1 MMNIQEVQHINMEV
15 LDFLTW
21 IEAEVLE
28 IWKHGQKCV
37 KSLFYSLHRTSTFN
51 QHLTCVQVPP
61 SSFPSGLQ
69 KAQSSHLVLP
79 SHQYWWIHIDKVTLI
94 QRWLWTDVYTQK
106 WIGANCVSYEYV
118 QNQVSINRRFKNY
131 LLHNHS
137 FHSQNKNVNL
147 YNVPWISSSK
157 YGESRNT
164 AYTSN

>member
-1 MMNIQEVQHINMEV
+1 MMNIQEVQRISMEV

-51 QHLTCVQVPP
+51 QHLTRIQVPP

-79 SHQYWWIHIDKVTLI
+79 SHQYWWIHIDEVTLI
-94 QRWLWTDVYTQK
+94 QRWLWDVYTQK
-106 WIGANCVSYEYV
+106 WVGANCVSYEYV
-118 QNQVSINRRFKNY
+118 QNQVSINRRLNNY
-131 LLHNHS
+131 LLHNHFIS
-137 FHSQNKNVNL
+137 F
-147 YNVPWISSSK
+147 SK
-157 YGESRNT
+157 QKRQLVQCSLNFFFQTWRVQES